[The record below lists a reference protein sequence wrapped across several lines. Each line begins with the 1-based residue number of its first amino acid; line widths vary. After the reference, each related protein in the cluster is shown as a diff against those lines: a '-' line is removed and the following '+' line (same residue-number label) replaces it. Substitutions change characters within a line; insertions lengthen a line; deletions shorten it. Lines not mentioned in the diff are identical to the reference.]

1 MIRYYKK
8 EDIEQIAKII
18 DEDWKIV
25 YRGIIDEEY
34 LEKLNYKDREKRIRS
49 KYEKEKAIVYI
60 EDNVVKGFCRFGESR
75 DEGEGLG
82 EIYAL
87 YVKLDNIKKGIGKTL
102 VERAMKIF
110 REKGYKEITLLG
122 QNVDSYGKDLNNG
135 DTFAK
140 LLDEVAS
147 LNIPRLRFLTSYPSD
162 FKDDVIDVMAKH
174 DNIMKFIHLPVQ
186 SGSDEILRLM
196 NRRYNSKEYLELSIR
211 RYKEIKE

>member
-110 REKGYKEITLLG
+110 REKGYKEIVIWCLKENKNASQFYEKIG
-122 QNVDSYGKDLNNG
+122 GKFYKGRKFKIG
-135 DTFAK
+135 DK
-140 LLDEVAS
+140 
-147 LNIPRLRFLTSYPSD
+147 YY
-162 FKDDVIDVMAKH
+162 
-174 DNIMKFIHLPVQ
+174 
-186 SGSDEILRLM
+186 DEISYKYRLGDD
-196 NRRYNSKEYLELSIR
+196 
-211 RYKEIKE
+211 